1 MTNTQLQK
9 EMETLKSELRTVRNR
24 FSDELATVKNELNI
38 TKDMVQ
44 KDITRILERIEDK
57 QTLMATSETQN
68 QKEEVKLSY
77 GQPWE
82 IAAKFDNYIHAD
94 SRRRQISE
102 VDNHVDVK
110 VQKMAGCFVVKTRLK
125 EEYFVERA
133 PKTNKKKRNGK
144 KKL

>member
-57 QTLMATSETQN
+57 
-68 QKEEVKLSY
+68 
-77 GQPWE
+77 
-82 IAAKFDNYIHAD
+82 
-94 SRRRQISE
+94 
-102 VDNHVDVK
+102 
-110 VQKMAGCFVVKTRLK
+110 
-125 EEYFVERA
+125 
-133 PKTNKKKRNGK
+133 
-144 KKL
+144 